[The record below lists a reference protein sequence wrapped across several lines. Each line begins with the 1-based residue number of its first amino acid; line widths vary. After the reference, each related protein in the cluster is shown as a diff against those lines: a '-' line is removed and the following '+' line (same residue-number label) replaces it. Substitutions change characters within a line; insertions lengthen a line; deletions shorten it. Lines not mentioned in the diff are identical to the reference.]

1 MLHDQGTHAGACN
14 NLEGREEVG
23 SGREGREG
31 GDTCMPMVILV
42 EYGRNQ
48 HNVVKQL
55 SFN

>member
-1 MLHDQGTHAGACN
+1 MLHDQGTQAGACN

-42 EYGRNQ
+42 EYAETNTM
-48 HNVVKQL
+48 L
-55 SFN
+55 